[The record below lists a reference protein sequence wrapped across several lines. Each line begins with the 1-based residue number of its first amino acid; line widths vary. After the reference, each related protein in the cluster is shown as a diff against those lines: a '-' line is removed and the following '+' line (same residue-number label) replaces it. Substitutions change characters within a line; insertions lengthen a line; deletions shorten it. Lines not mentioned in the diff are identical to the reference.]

1 MSITM
6 PIAMP
11 VIRKALVAFTMA
23 ALTACAW
30 LAPLDVPAMQQVDAG
45 LKRALVSFAT
55 ARLLNAVISVAQGTE
70 ASVQPFGV
78 GVTFAPGQ
86 ILDPVN
92 DLVEQFSHLML
103 AASVA
108 FGIQKALISIGS
120 YWPVSLALSAA
131 ALGWWWCTMRG
142 AQVPSWLSRLLV
154 ILLMLRF
161 AVPVVTLGSDL
172 LWQKFLA
179 ADYTASQQLIDNTA
193 GQTDKLN
200 PAVAAAPD
208 NRGMVDTLKDWLAKN
223 GDVSKHFDN
232 LKRAAEQA
240 TEHIIRLIVIFVLQT
255 LVIPLLLLW
264 ALYAFVR
271 QVFERPWHRHAAA
284 PD

>member
-1 MSITM
+1 MH
-6 PIAMP
+6 IA
-11 VIRKALVAFTMA
+11 RKALVAFTMA
-23 ALTACAW
+23 AVTACAW
-30 LAPLDVPAMQQVDAG
+30 LAPLDAPAMQQVDAG

-78 GVTFAPGQ
+78 GVTFTPGQ

-120 YWPVSLALSAA
+120 YWPVSLALSAV
-131 ALGWWWCTMRG
+131 ALGWWWCQLRRP
-142 AQVPSWLSRLLV
+142 QVPPWLSRLLV

-179 ADYTASQQLIDNTA
+179 ADYAASQQLIDNTTGQA
-193 GQTDKLN
+193 GQLN
-200 PAVAAAPD
+200 PAAAAPD
-208 NRGMVDTLKDWLAKN
+208 NRGLIDSMKDWLAKN
-223 GDVSKHFDN
+223 GDVGKHVDN

-240 TEHIIRLIVIFVLQT
+240 TEHIIKLIVIFVLQT

-271 QVFERPWHRHAAA
+271 QVFERPARGQLVYAG
-284 PD
+284 PPPSL

>member
-1 MSITM
+1 MHL
-6 PIAMP
+6 A
-11 VIRKALVAFTMA
+11 RKALVAFTMA
-23 ALTACAW
+23 AVTACAW
-30 LAPLDVPAMQQVDAG
+30 LAPLDAPAMQQVDAG

-120 YWPVSLALSAA
+120 YWPVSLALSAV
-131 ALGWWWCTMRG
+131 ALGWWWCQSRRP
-142 AQVPSWLSRLLV
+142 QVPPWLSRLLV

-179 ADYTASQQLIDNTA
+179 TDYAASQQLIDNTTTGQA
-193 GQTDKLN
+193 GQLN
-200 PAVAAAPD
+200 PAAAAAAD
-208 NRGMVDTLKDWLAKN
+208 NRGLIDSMKDWLAKN
-223 GDVSKHFDN
+223 GDVGKHVDN

-240 TEHIIRLIVIFVLQT
+240 TEHIIKLIVIFVLQT

-271 QVFERPWHRHAAA
+271 QVFERPAAKVA
-284 PD
+284 L